1 VAVTLDQ
8 YRDYAD
14 RALKPLVDAAVAVGL
29 TPNGVS
35 MLAILLA
42 AGAGVAYWL
51 AVPGSMLYL
60 VGAVLV
66 FANGVFDVL
75 DGMVARRTETASSA
89 GDLIDHVL
97 DRYADILLLVGLAGG
112 TGRFGIGLAAVTGV
126 LMTSY
131 LGTQAQAVGLT
142 RVYSGL
148 VGRADRLAIIGIVTT
163 IAAFTTVEL
172 WGLSLIAI
180 LLVFF
185 AIVGHV
191 TAVQRFYYSLDAL
204 GGEV

>member
-1 VAVTLDQ
+1 MTLDQ

-35 MLAILLA
+35 VLAILLA